1 MHHETAT
8 VRKGE
13 EFDVAGLAE
22 YLTGKIEGAERG
34 IEVEQFPGGHSN
46 LTYLLRAGGQ
56 EYVLRRGPLGPV
68 PPKAHDMARECR
80 VLSAVHPH
88 FPEAPKSYHLCED
101 PKVIGAV
108 FFVME
113 RRRGHILRDSVPQ
126 EIASIPDYPER
137 ISQAFIDC
145 IARLHAIDA
154 ERHGLLALGRPEGF
168 VERQVHG
175 WTERWHRAK
184 TEELPAMNEVIA
196 WLERN
201 LPPSGQ
207 PALVHND
214 FKLDNVMLF
223 SSPRTTE
230 RRDGVRD
237 PCEVAAAPCA
247 LKAGEGEP
255 IRIGA
260 VLDWEMATVGDPLA
274 DFGLTLCYWAW
285 APAVPST
292 AVSAMTVQPGWY
304 TRDQLV
310 SQYAEKTGRD
320 MRSIGYHEVLGVFKL
335 AVIIQQIYYRY
346 HRGQTTDERFCSFG
360 ARAKGLVDLA
370 ARMAAGR

>member
-1 MHHETAT
+1 MHPETAT

-13 EFDVAGLAE
+13 EFDIASLAE
-22 YLTGKIEGAERG
+22 YLTGKIEGAEQG

-46 LTYLLRAGGQ
+46 LTYLLRAGGR

-88 FPEAPKSYHLCED
+88 FPEAPKPYHLCED
-101 PKVIGAV
+101 PGVIGAI

-126 EIASIPDYPER
+126 EIAAIPDHPQR
-137 ISQAFIDC
+137 ISQAFVDC
-145 IARLHAIDA
+145 IARLHAIDVV
-154 ERHGLLALGRPEGF
+154 RHGLLALGRPEGF

-175 WTERWHRAK
+175 WAERWHRAK
-184 TEELPAMNEVIA
+184 TEELPAMNDVIA

-201 LPPSGQ
+201 LPPSGP

-214 FKLDNVMLF
+214 FKLDNLML
-223 SSPRTTE
+223 R
-230 RRDGVRD
+230 
-237 PCEVAAAPCA
+237 
-247 LKAGEGEP
+247 AGQAVHIE
-255 IRIGA
+255 A

-310 SQYAEKTGRD
+310 SQYAQKTGRD
-320 MRSIGYHEVLGVFKL
+320 LQFIGYHEVLGVFKL

-346 HRGQTTDERFCSFG
+346 HRGQTTDERFRSFG

>member
-1 MHHETAT
+1 
-8 VRKGE
+8 
-13 EFDVAGLAE
+13 
-22 YLTGKIEGAERG
+22 
-34 IEVEQFPGGHSN
+34 
-46 LTYLLRAGGQ
+46 
-56 EYVLRRGPLGPV
+56 
-68 PPKAHDMARECR
+68 

-88 FPEAPKSYHLCED
+88 FPEAPKPYHLCED
-101 PKVIGAV
+101 PGVIGAI

-126 EIASIPDYPER
+126 EIAAIPDHPQR
-137 ISQAFIDC
+137 ISQAFVDC
-145 IARLHAIDA
+145 IARLHAIDVV
-154 ERHGLLALGRPEGF
+154 RHGLLALGRPEGF

-175 WTERWHRAK
+175 WAERWHRAK
-184 TEELPAMNEVIA
+184 TEELPAMNDVIA

-201 LPPSGQ
+201 LPPSGP

-214 FKLDNVMLF
+214 FKLDNLML
-223 SSPRTTE
+223 R
-230 RRDGVRD
+230 
-237 PCEVAAAPCA
+237 
-247 LKAGEGEP
+247 AGQAVHIE
-255 IRIGA
+255 A

-310 SQYAEKTGRD
+310 SQYAQKTGRD
-320 MRSIGYHEVLGVFKL
+320 LQFIGYHEVLGVFKL

-346 HRGQTTDERFCSFG
+346 HRGQTTDERFRSFG